1 MVLGFSSLSE
11 RGGLRVNEDGHVWEV
26 EQLGLVQKMR
36 RDQRD
41 AKVRF
46 SISYFNNSFYFF

>member
-11 RGGLRVNEDGHVWEV
+11 RGGLRVNEDGDVWEV